1 MWIMAAA
8 AARLS
13 GVENVRVQTNV
24 RTSGCSGFKHITDQ
38 DKIDRPKQKLRSV
51 GRNWSFYLW
60 LCHMQN
66 DNHLFCRLSSQSSAI
81 PSPAIPSIL
90 EVQLNT
96 VEQQNKDRTAR
107 HSVSIRL
114 YSNPSC
120 AIIVTYLPIK
130 FQKVV
135 WTRSSHI
142 RCALNSFPPDV
153 WTCLNTSN
161 NQVTTPQSLL
171 LSSCSPWLSQCP
183 WDKSYRALSSV
194 ALFPVFVPHVS
205 DIMPWCHWP

>member
-38 DKIDRPKQKLRSV
+38 DKNKISWKE
-51 GRNWSFYLW
+51 WSFYLW

-66 DNHLFCRLSSQSSAI
+66 DNHLFRRLSSQSSAI
-81 PSPAIPSIL
+81 PSIL
-90 EVQLNT
+90 EVQLST

-161 NQVTTPQSLL
+161 NRVTTPQSLL

-183 WDKSYRALSSV
+183 WDKSYRALSSL
-194 ALFPVFVPHVS
+194 ALFPVFVPHLS
-205 DIMPWCHWP
+205 DIMPWFHLP